1 MEYRR
6 CRCGRAFDPRSSTN
20 LCRAGRGGTYGP
32 HSCEITHSFASA
44 GTIRRMSNIA
54 TALKTEIS
62 RIARKE
68 IKAETQALKS
78 ASTKYRSDIAKLKRQ
93 VAALQKELKVAS
105 RSGSRAEGS
114 VQEEPSGPRNRFS
127 AKGLASQ

>member
-54 TALKTEIS
+54 SALKAEIS
-62 RIARKE
+62 RIAKKE

-78 ASTKYRSDIAKLKRQ
+78 ASTKYRSDIATLKRQ
-93 VAALQKELKVAS
+93 VAALQKELKRAS
-105 RSGSRAEGS
+105 GTRKLLDSASP
-114 VQEEPSGPRNRFS
+114 EE
-127 AKGLASQ
+127 

>member
-54 TALKTEIS
+54 SALKAEIS
-62 RIARKE
+62 RIAKKE

-78 ASTKYRSDIAKLKRQ
+78 ASTKYRSDIATLKRQ
-93 VAALQKELKVAS
+93 VAALQKDLKLAS
-105 RSGSRAEGS
+105 GTDSRPGRTA
-114 VQEEPSGPRNRFS
+114 QQEPSGTGHRFS
-127 AKGLASQ
+127 AKGLAS